1 MNIRPD
7 KSITEVKISLIFA
20 NDVLDKLRFKSMDN
34 PMNNEDYH
42 ELYKAIDMIE
52 SVANCRWI
60 KEYY

>member
-7 KSITEVKISLIFA
+7 KSITEVKITLTFA
-20 NDVLDKLRFKSMDN
+20 NDILNNIRFKSIDN
-34 PMNNEDYH
+34 PMNKNDYH

-52 SVANCRWI
+52 SVTNCRWI